1 MDMRSGVDMK
11 RNLEKIIK
19 EEIWE
24 NDELTISEKSSLSIL
39 ANKLYNM
46 GYRDG
51 RKSGIGYG
59 VILERKKIC

>member
-1 MDMRSGVDMK
+1 MDMKSGVDMK

-24 NDELTISEKSSLSIL
+24 NDKLTISEKSSLSIL
-39 ANKLYNM
+39 VHKLYNM

-59 VILERKKIC
+59 VILEKKKIC